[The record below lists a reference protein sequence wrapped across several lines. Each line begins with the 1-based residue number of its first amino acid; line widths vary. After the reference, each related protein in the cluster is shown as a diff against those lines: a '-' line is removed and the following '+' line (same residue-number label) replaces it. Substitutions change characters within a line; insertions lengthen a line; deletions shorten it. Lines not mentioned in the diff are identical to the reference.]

1 MVKVILLRSRV
12 RGRRP
17 GRIRG
22 KQLCHRPKEARLNGR
37 IERPAA
43 DEQRD
48 DEQDQENVQEN
59 LGDRREVSREAAET
73 ENSGDQG
80 EDGEEDCP
88 ANHGRLRPFL
98 WKWVLLCT
106 IVTGKPTR
114 APASEG
120 GGPSSAPRATW
131 PHP

>member
-48 DEQDQENVQEN
+48 DEQSQENEQEN

-80 EDGEEDCP
+80 EDGEGDCP
-88 ANHGRLRPFL
+88 ADHDERRPS
-98 WKWVLLCT
+98 LC
-106 IVTGKPTR
+106 
-114 APASEG
+114 EYM
-120 GGPSSAPRATW
+120 W
-131 PHP
+131 L